1 MGNFYVL
8 SGNERELHGGR
19 GYNVVGREDDASRA
33 LPMALDS
40 TRAEV
45 DGAGLVHGQRAGAT
59 QVVASGAARRGTERW
74 SMNVAPIRRTWT
86 GAAGVTNWENGTNW
100 LPDSIPPQPTDT
112 AVVDDVAATI
122 FPMLTQNE
130 SVGGVEVLDITP
142 GGVIPTISLGAFNL
156 EASGSVM
163 TTNSSS
169 IDNTVGRLFL
179 TGIAQTVEGTL
190 PAVSV
195 TGTYSL
201 SGNIST
207 RASLRVIGGRLR
219 TTSFRIRT
227 QSY

>member
-1 MGNFYVL
+1 V
-8 SGNERELHGGR
+8 
-19 GYNVVGREDDASRA
+19 
-33 LPMALDS
+33 ALDS

-45 DGAGLVHGQRAGAT
+45 NGTGLVHGQRAGAT
-59 QVVASGAARRGTERW
+59 QVVATEVGGLARHGTVVM
-74 SMNVAPIRRTWT
+74 SVAPIRRTWT
-86 GAAGVTNWENGTNW
+86 GAAGVTNWENGANW

-112 AVVDDVAATI
+112 AVVNDVAATI
-122 FPMLTQNE
+122 FPVLVQNE

-142 GGVIPTISLGAFNL
+142 GGVIPTVSLAAFNL

-190 PAVSV
+190 PFVSV

-201 SGNIST
+201 SGNINT

-219 TTSFRIRT
+219 NTSFRIRT
-227 QSY
+227 QSF